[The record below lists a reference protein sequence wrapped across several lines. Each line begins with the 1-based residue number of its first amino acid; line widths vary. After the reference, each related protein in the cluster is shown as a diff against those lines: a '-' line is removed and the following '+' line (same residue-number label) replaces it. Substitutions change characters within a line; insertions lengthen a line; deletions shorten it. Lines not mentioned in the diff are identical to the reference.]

1 MYVKCV
7 DELNVNPQK
16 NIYLCKFCNNN
27 HSFDEVRIP
36 YCSKLFIQELESQFV
51 SMRLLT
57 DKY

>member
-1 MYVKCV
+1 MCGRIGI
-7 DELNVNPQK
+7 VNPQK